1 MGSKFIWIPDGGVA
15 TAIVQ
20 NVIKEYRVFTYHHVI
35 SAYVV
40 SACLK
45 YDEMGCL
52 LVLSQSETAT
62 FFRNMKILLCE
73 IWVTWE
79 NETCA

>member
-20 NVIKEYRVFTYHHVI
+20 NVIREYRVFAYHHVI

-45 YDEMGCL
+45 CDEMGCL
-52 LVLSQSETAT
+52 LVLSQSESAT
-62 FFRNMKILLCE
+62 LF
-73 IWVTWE
+73 
-79 NETCA
+79 